1 MNEGLRILMVEDMAE
16 DANLVEHKLRA
27 QTMDFVLKRVDTL
40 EDFERELASFVPD
53 LILSD
58 YALEGFNGMD
68 VLQMSRRLAPR
79 LPFVMVTGSAD
90 EEVAVKC
97 MKAGADDYVLKGQ
110 LGRLGTAILGAI
122 EKKRARRER
131 ELAEEALRQSERRYR
146 ALFERNLAGVLQTVG
161 DGRIVHCNEA
171 CARILGCASHQ
182 EALNHQVWDFWANP
196 LDKLAFAERLQHEKS
211 VSNSECRLQRKDGT
225 MIWVLISAHLN
236 GCETTDAAAIQATII
251 DITERKRAEE
261 AFQASL
267 REKELLLKEIH
278 HRVKNNLQVICS
290 LLQLRARAIPNGE
303 ALEMFLES
311 QTRVRTMALIH
322 EKLYQSKDFAHIDF
336 GEYVRSL
343 VTDLMCTYRTHS
355 EAVDFSLKGSHVV
368 LGVDAAVPC
377 ALIVNE
383 LVSNSLKHAFPGGR
397 RGSID
402 IALSSSN
409 DGKVRLVVRDDGV
422 GLPDSLDSRQ
432 ARSLGLQLVNTL
444 TDQLGGTIEL
454 RRNGGTEFQIEFA
467 A

>member
-1 MNEGLRILMVEDMAE
+1 
-16 DANLVEHKLRA
+16 
-27 QTMDFVLKRVDTL
+27 
-40 EDFERELASFVPD
+40 
-53 LILSD
+53 
-58 YALEGFNGMD
+58 
-68 VLQMSRRLAPR
+68 
-79 LPFVMVTGSAD
+79 MVTGSAD

-161 DGRIVHCNEA
+161 DGRIVDCNEA

-182 EALNHQVWDFWANP
+182 EALNHQLWDFWADP

-211 VSNSECRLQRKDGT
+211 VSNSECRLRRKDGA

-236 GCETTDAAAIQATII
+236 GCETTDAAVIQATII

-322 EKLYQSKDFAHIDF
+322 DKLYQSNDFAHIDF
-336 GEYVRSL
+336 GEYIRSL

-355 EAVDFSLKGSHVV
+355 EAVDFSLKGSRVV

-377 ALIVNE
+377 ALIV
-383 LVSNSLKHAFPGGR
+383 VP
-397 RGSID
+397 
-402 IALSSSN
+402 
-409 DGKVRLVVRDDGV
+409 
-422 GLPDSLDSRQ
+422 
-432 ARSLGLQLVNTL
+432 
-444 TDQLGGTIEL
+444 
-454 RRNGGTEFQIEFA
+454 
-467 A
+467 